1 MTSAMTPASTERDIR
16 LDFVRG
22 LALMIIFINHIPG
35 NEGQFLMLSRYGWSD
50 AAEIFVFCSGYVSAL
65 VFGRG
70 LDRAGLWVG
79 TARILSRCGQIY
91 TVHLALF
98 LALAVSCVIGNE
110 LFPGHDYV
118 QQLNIRYLFDHAEQ
132 ALLSMVTL
140 SYLPN
145 SIDILPMYLVLLAWV
160 PVFWSLSRLDRS
172 LAWGVS
178 IAVYLSTYLFHLEL
192 SAQPESE
199 RAWFFNP
206 FAWQLIFFAGYTLGA
221 GWLRVPLGRKRGLFA
236 SLAIIVLAVPFSHE
250 ALLRPFDWMTGL
262 YGYIDPLYEKTRL
275 GPLRLIHFAALAYVM
290 ATLLGRHREWL
301 QNRLAT
307 HIRVIGQN
315 SLAIFS
321 VGLLLAWISG
331 MLLDLFGHGVVPLLW
346 VNLGGLT
353 LLLTIG
359 QCLHW
364 LDGKPWNVRSP
375 SPVEVIHRGGA
386 AVVAGPSGGPTLMLR
401 PLSVGL
407 LVLPLAIAPFFLPK
421 KPVATPVTAAQSVAP
436 GGQP

>member
-1 MTSAMTPASTERDIR
+1 MTAAMTPSSTGRDIR

-50 AAEIFVFCSGYVSAL
+50 AAEIFVFCSGYVLAL

-70 LDRAGLWVG
+70 LERAGLWVG

-91 TVHLALF
+91 TVHLGLF
-98 LALAVSCVIGNE
+98 LALALSCVIGNS

-118 QQLNIRYLFDHAEQ
+118 QQLNIRYLFDHTEQ

-145 SIDILPMYLVLLAWV
+145 SIDILPLYLVLLAWV
-160 PVFWSLSRLDRS
+160 PAFWALSRVDRT

-178 IAVYLSTYLFHLEL
+178 IAVWLATYLFHLEL

-221 GWLRVPLGRKRGLFA
+221 GWLRVPLGRKRWMFA

-250 ALLRPFDWMTGL
+250 AMLRPFDWMSGL
-262 YGYIDPLYEKTRL
+262 YGYIDPFYEKTRL
-275 GPLRLIHFAALAYVM
+275 GPLRLIHFAALAYVV

-301 QNRLAT
+301 QNPLAT

-331 MLLDLFGHGVVPLLW
+331 MVLDQTGHGLVPLLL

-353 LLLTIG
+353 VLLAVG
-359 QCLHW
+359 QWLHW
-364 LDGKPWNVRSP
+364 LDGKPWNVRAP
-375 SPVEVIHRGGA
+375 SHGA
-386 AVVAGPSGGPTLMLR
+386 AYAATGGVIADSSDARAIALR

-407 LVLPLAIAPFFLPK
+407 LVLPLAIAPFLLPK
-421 KPVATPVTAAQSVAP
+421 KPVQVPVSAAQSTDP
-436 GGQP
+436 GIQR